1 MRGRNDKKLWIKASY
16 TIMLVKAK
24 PSAEVAED
32 SEDQNTPNTA
42 ESEG

>member
-1 MRGRNDKKLWIKASY
+1 MIKNPWIKASY

-32 SEDQNTPNTA
+32 SEDEDTPNTT

>member
-1 MRGRNDKKLWIKASY
+1 MRGRNDKK
-16 TIMLVKAK
+16 MLVKAK

-32 SEDQNTPNTA
+32 SEDENTPNTA